1 MLSERFAAPLG
12 LLAEGTRAV
21 AQGDFTRRQPVI
33 SRDELGVLTES
44 FNTMTAQLA
53 EAQRQDRGVSRRA
66 TETTRAYLESILG
79 NLSAGVLAFDD
90 RHRLRTVNP
99 SAAVILQQ
107 PLAELTGMSLADWG
121 KRLPALA
128 SFAELVAEGFRG
140 SRDGQWQKRGR
151 AVAWRTCRATLLMR
165 GTRLPGRRS
174 PAATSSCSTTSPN
187 WCRRSATPRGPR
199 SRGAWRTRSR
209 IR

>member
-1 MLSERFAAPLG
+1 M
-12 LLAEGTRAV
+12 
-21 AQGDFTRRQPVI
+21 

-53 EAQRQDRGVSRRA
+53 EAQRARPRRARRA

-79 NLSAGVLAFDD
+79 NLSAGVLAFDE
-90 RHRLRTVNP
+90 RYRLRTANP

-107 PLAELTGMSLADWG
+107 PLADLTGMPLADWG

-128 SFAELVAEGFRG
+128 PFAELVADGFRG

-151 AVAWRTCRATLLMR
+151 RSPWPTCRAR
-165 GTRLPGRRS
+165 
-174 PAATSSCSTTSPN
+174 C
-187 WCRRSATPRGPR
+187 
-199 SRGAWRTRSR
+199 
-209 IR
+209 